1 MKKRLLFTLFVS
13 LSIFGYS
20 QVFFKETF
28 DGISGSTTGGAG
40 TYKFPPGWLLRN
52 VDNKTPAGTVSYV
65 NEAWERREDFSG
77 NVQDSVAFSNS
88 YYSPT
93 GQADDW
99 MWTPKI
105 TVPATGN
112 DVILK
117 WNAKAYDPAYQD
129 GYEVRIMVDP
139 TEPTGGPGVMGNQVT
154 SSVQLFNIPAENT
167 TWTARTLSLNDY
179 KNKTFR
185 IAFRNNSLDKFL
197 LVIDDVEVF
206 GNISRDAAIS
216 AIKKYEYTNIPLSQ
230 ASNGI
235 PLNATIKNTGV
246 IVLTDAKIK
255 ASLID
260 DQNNT
265 IASVFSATATLN
277 PNQETS
283 PVFPVMPITAK
294 GKYHIKYEV
303 ALSSPDQEPAN
314 DSQISSDF
322 FITESTMARDNGV
335 STGVLGIGAG
345 NGGYLGQS
353 FTINQSALATG
364 GTVSFGASAPSTTYR
379 LALWSYNTATGK
391 PQSIIAE
398 TENQTATVEPFTK
411 TLYFAGG
418 PVVLDPGTYV
428 LTAVEI
434 DSTLAVVQTEGVFT
448 PGTTFVNWPTNP
460 NGNWSNNE
468 DFGASFA
475 KTYALR
481 IEIPIPTT
489 DATGNLHVRKG
500 SNGNGSSWENAIGEL
515 ADALAYSSAVN
526 KLYPGVFTTIKVSE
540 GNYNP
545 LYRADNRVRGLNDR
559 QNSFLLSKDIQLIGG
574 FSTTGLRNVAL
585 YKTILDGNI
594 GTNDFTDNVYHLMV
608 SAGDVGNSTVD
619 GFTFSNAY
627 NIGNT
632 AAVNVN
638 NQTIEA
644 TKGAGLYL
652 INSSPT
658 IKNSTFTYNFAGTAG
673 AAIYAENSAPKIL
686 NSYFYAN
693 LSEGN
698 GAGIFNKSSSPVIVN
713 SGFVAN
719 NTSLA
724 TGNGGAMYNDN
735 SSPLILNSTFR
746 ANIAATNGGGIYN
759 TNTSSP
765 KIYNSILLQN
775 QGGSN
780 GDLYNTGADS
790 VPDVKFS
797 GIGSTQ
803 LDIDHT
809 FLDNSNPQSMDY
821 IKLKEN
827 DNLNLAF
834 NGGSTTLYDSD
845 LYGNFDLF
853 GESRLRGSQI
863 DMGANEIQNDPSL
876 GTAASAL
883 NKEISIYPNP
893 VNNELNI
900 RTTHQPE
907 SIRIYSLDGKLLTE
921 KVNKDLNKVDVKNL
935 PSGTYLLKV
944 KTKQGDHHVKFIK
957 K

>member
-1 MKKRLLFTLFVS
+1 
-13 LSIFGYS
+13 
-20 QVFFKETF
+20 
-28 DGISGSTTGGAG
+28 
-40 TYKFPPGWLLRN
+40 
-52 VDNKTPAGTVSYV
+52 
-65 NEAWERREDFSG
+65 
-77 NVQDSVAFSNS
+77 
-88 YYSPT
+88 
-93 GQADDW
+93 
-99 MWTPKI
+99 
-105 TVPATGN
+105 
-112 DVILK
+112 
-117 WNAKAYDPAYQD
+117 
-129 GYEVRIMVDP
+129 
-139 TEPTGGPGVMGNQVT
+139 
-154 SSVQLFNIPAENT
+154 
-167 TWTARTLSLNDY
+167 
-179 KNKTFR
+179 
-185 IAFRNNSLDKFL
+185 
-197 LVIDDVEVF
+197 
-206 GNISRDAAIS
+206 
-216 AIKKYEYTNIPLSQ
+216 
-230 ASNGI
+230 
-235 PLNATIKNTGV
+235 
-246 IVLTDAKIK
+246 
-255 ASLID
+255 
-260 DQNNT
+260 
-265 IASVFSATATLN
+265 
-277 PNQETS
+277 
-283 PVFPVMPITAK
+283 
-294 GKYHIKYEV
+294 
-303 ALSSPDQEPAN
+303 
-314 DSQISSDF
+314 
-322 FITESTMARDNGV
+322 
-335 STGVLGIGAG
+335 
-345 NGGYLGQS
+345 
-353 FTINQSALATG
+353 
-364 GTVSFGASAPSTTYR
+364 
-379 LALWSYNTATGK
+379 
-391 PQSIIAE
+391 
-398 TENQTATVEPFTK
+398 
-411 TLYFAGG
+411 
-418 PVVLDPGTYV
+418 
-428 LTAVEI
+428 
-434 DSTLAVVQTEGVFT
+434 VFT

-460 NGNWSNNE
+460 NGTWSNNE

-545 LYRADNRVRGLNDR
+545 LYRANNRVRGLNDR

-686 NSYFYAN
+686 NSYFYGN

-907 SIRIYSLDGKLLTE
+907 NIRIYSLDCKLLTE

-944 KTKQGDHHVKFIK
+944 KTKQGEHQVKFIK